1 MITILSTIL
10 NTISILLWMHLLG
23 NIEYRHKHPTIL
35 VLTLSLSVAI
45 INYTLPSVLGVFWGI
60 LLLCISVQI
69 LFCGK
74 WWTLCI
80 HALFAYFYVD
90 IIDTP
95 VRTLLDILSY
105 QHKQLFEIF
114 SKTCIANICDIMFLL
129 LFYYIYKKTLYLH
142 LKDISISSTYYI
154 IGILIGIAGSFIS
167 SYSTI
172 LFREEY
178 QYLSIVMYIMLST
191 LTEFTYILGLVVLF
205 SDVMRIQYRNELY
218 LKDSLLHTT
227 RGYYHVLEN
236 QITEIRKIKHEM
248 KQHFLTLDHYM
259 ETQEY
264 EKAQDYIQKNIDH
277 LSHTP
282 AIYDV
287 GNDLLNA
294 TITHIQQIYHIP
306 LICQGSIPLASPYA
320 EDDLCIIIAN
330 LLENAMEYC
339 QQASSHLTVTLAFR
353 TYQSHLIIHCEN
365 PIEESIDIEHL
376 GTFTSKSDTK
386 HHGFGIQNIKDIV
399 THYNGTINFDSTNH
413 IFIVDIIL

>member
-35 VLTLSLSVAI
+35 VLILSLSVAI
-45 INYTLPSVLGVFWGI
+45 INYILPSVLGVFSGI
-60 LLLCISVQI
+60 LLLCISAQI

-80 HALFAYFYVD
+80 HTLFAYFYVD
-90 IIDTP
+90 IIDNP

-114 SKTCIANICDIMFLL
+114 SKTCIASICDIMCLL
-129 LFYYIYKKTLYLH
+129 LLYYIYKKTLYLH

-306 LICQGSIPLASPYA
+306 LICQGTIPLTSPYA

-330 LLENAMEYC
+330 LLRNAMEYC
-339 QQASSHLTVTLAFR
+339 QQASSHLAVTLAFR

-386 HHGFGIQNIKDIV
+386 HHGFGVQNIKDIV

>member
-1 MITILSTIL
+1 MITLLNTIL

-45 INYTLPSVLGVFWGI
+45 INYTLPSVLGVFFGI

-90 IIDTP
+90 IIDNP
-95 VRTLLDILSY
+95 VRTFLDILSY
-105 QHKQLFEIF
+105 QHERLFETF
-114 SKTCIANICDIMFLL
+114 SKTCIANICDILFLL
-129 LFYYIYKKTLYLH
+129 LLYHIYKKTLYLR

-154 IGILIGIAGSFIS
+154 IGILIGIVGSFIS
-167 SYSTI
+167 SYATI

-227 RGYYHVLEN
+227 RDYYHVLEN

-248 KQHFLTLDHYM
+248 KQHFLTLDHYIK
-259 ETQEY
+259 TQDY
-264 EKAQDYIQKNIDH
+264 EKAQNYIQKNMDH
-277 LSHTP
+277 LSHTSP
-282 AIYDV
+282 IYDV

-306 LICQGSIPLASPYA
+306 LICQGVVPSTTTCS
-320 EDDLCIIIAN
+320 EDDLCIIVSN
-330 LLENAMEYC
+330 LLKNAMEYC
-339 QQASSHLTVTLAFR
+339 QQVSPQWSVTLAFR
-353 TYQSHLIIHCEN
+353 TYQTHLIIHCEN

-399 THYNGTINFDSTNH
+399 AHYNGTIKFDSTNH

>member
-227 RGYYHVLEN
+227 RDYYHVLEN

-294 TITHIQQIYHIP
+294 TITHIQQTYHIP

-339 QQASSHLTVTLAFR
+339 QQASSHLTVTLTFR

>member
-227 RGYYHVLEN
+227 RDYYHVLEN

-294 TITHIQQIYHIP
+294 TITHIQQTYHIP

-339 QQASSHLTVTLAFR
+339 QRASSHLTVTLTFR

>member
-1 MITILSTIL
+1 
-10 NTISILLWMHLLG
+10 
-23 NIEYRHKHPTIL
+23 
-35 VLTLSLSVAI
+35 
-45 INYTLPSVLGVFWGI
+45 
-60 LLLCISVQI
+60 
-69 LFCGK
+69 
-74 WWTLCI
+74 
-80 HALFAYFYVD
+80 
-90 IIDTP
+90 
-95 VRTLLDILSY
+95 
-105 QHKQLFEIF
+105 
-114 SKTCIANICDIMFLL
+114 
-129 LFYYIYKKTLYLH
+129 
-142 LKDISISSTYYI
+142 
-154 IGILIGIAGSFIS
+154 
-167 SYSTI
+167 
-172 LFREEY
+172 
-178 QYLSIVMYIMLST
+178 MYIMLST

-227 RGYYHVLEN
+227 RDFYHVLEK
-236 QITEIRKIKHEM
+236 QINEIRKIKHEM
-248 KQHFLTLDHYM
+248 KQHFLTLDYYI
-259 ETQEY
+259 ETREY
-264 EKAQDYIQKNIDH
+264 KKAQDYIQQ
-277 LSHTP
+277 T
-282 AIYDV
+282 Y
-287 GNDLLNA
+287 
-294 TITHIQQIYHIP
+294 QIP

>member
-90 IIDTP
+90 IIDNP

-114 SKTCIANICDIMFLL
+114 SKTCIASICDIMFLL

-294 TITHIQQIYHIP
+294 TITHIQQTYHIP

-339 QQASSHLTVTLAFR
+339 QQSSSHLTVTLAFR

-386 HHGFGIQNIKDIV
+386 RHGFGIQNIKDIV